1 MRTTLTLDP
10 DVAAQLEQRRRSRD
24 RTLKEEVNHLLRLG
38 LLHAD
43 DGAAPAAEFRTRS
56 ASVGALLLGS
66 VDDVATALDLA
77 EGDGAR

>member
-43 DGAAPAAEFRTRS
+43 DGAAPAAKFRTRS